1 MKLST
6 GVDVAVTIKEVAKQ
20 EHINLFSI
28 PKAKTI
34 KVTKLEMQV
43 VDVLRNNV
51 KNNRPLILC
60 SFQMYKVAI
69 PLLIT
74 HARKMIK
81 SNHLIIFQ
89 GLTIDWKVRMYSND

>member
-34 KVTKLEMQV
+34 KMIKLEMQV

-51 KNNRPLILC
+51 RNNLPLILC
-60 SFQMYKVAI
+60 SFQMYKLAI
-69 PLLIT
+69 KLLST
-74 HARKMIK
+74 LAKKMTK
-81 SNHLIIFQ
+81 SHHLIIF
-89 GLTIDWKVRMYSND
+89 

>member
-20 EHINLFSI
+20 EHRNLFSI

-34 KVTKLEMQV
+34 KMIKLEMQV

-51 KNNRPLILC
+51 IVL
-60 SFQMYKVAI
+60 Q
-69 PLLIT
+69 
-74 HARKMIK
+74 
-81 SNHLIIFQ
+81 NHNSK
-89 GLTIDWKVRMYSND
+89 DWTLFLR

>member
-20 EHINLFSI
+20 EHRNLFSI

-34 KVTKLEMQV
+34 RMIKLEMQV

-51 KNNRPLILC
+51 KNNLPLILC
-60 SFQMYKVAI
+60 SFQMYTVAI
-69 PLLIT
+69 QLLIT

-89 GLTIDWKVRMYSND
+89 SLTIGLLLK